1 MNPKTQ
7 LARNIAPV
15 LNWARNNRP
24 RALHGRSEPELS
36 GYAAVGD
43 LSFKSVAHGTG
54 SETPFE
60 LPPEFTGKDYLTML
74 LHIDAE
80 IEHGLMLQYLYAAYS
95 LGGPQIPEQYRAT
108 VKQWQDIILG
118 IAKEEMGHFISV
130 QNVLKLM
137 GVPLNFGRESYP
149 WDTPFYPFP
158 FYLEPLTLDSLAK
171 YVYAEAPA
179 GWLDGKDPLAAE
191 IKKRV
196 HATVSDPHTV
206 GALFKIILS
215 LVKDPQYMPDDVF
228 QPGTYPFQAKFDEWG
243 RGYSGGQR
251 GNAHTAGFDKSPDV
265 LVVPLTC
272 RDDAYNALYEI
283 AEQGEGEDKSEDTL
297 PSHFERF
304 LHIYKEWTKIPKNVK
319 EPWSPAR
326 NIAMNPYVAPATGG
340 DTGSN
345 DPDGSD
351 PADGMT
357 TDEDSDAITHP
368 ETRLWGNLFNIRY
381 RMLLDYLNHSFLLDN
396 GYNQSGAHAPRGLII
411 NSTFGE
417 MYNLRSIASAMV
429 QMPLSKKN
437 NKKMAGPPFTIPY
450 TLDLPFGEANRW
462 RLHSD
467 LLLEARNIIT
477 ELLAVKGQLY
487 ASYLDSLLEL
497 DNKML
502 ETIESLLNKNCFV

>member
-15 LNWARNNRP
+15 LDWARRNKP
-24 RALHGRSEPELS
+24 GALHERSQPDVS
-36 GYAAVGD
+36 GFVAVGD
-43 LSFKSVAHGTG
+43 MSFRSVAEAK
-54 SETPFE
+54 ETETSFE
-60 LPPEFTGKDYLTML
+60 LPAEFTGKDYLTML

-95 LGGPQIPEQYRAT
+95 LGGPQVPEEYRSK
-108 VKQWQDIILG
+108 VRQWQDIILG
-118 IAKEEMGHFISV
+118 ISKEEMGHFISV

-179 GWLDGKDPLAAE
+179 KWLDSDDPIAKDV
-191 IKKRV
+191 KSRV

-206 GALFKIILS
+206 GALFKIILA
-215 LVKDPQYMPDDVF
+215 LVKDPKYVPDDVF

-251 GNAHTAGFDKSPDV
+251 GNAHIASFNTSPDV
-265 LVVPLTC
+265 LVAPLTC

-283 AEQGEGEDKSEDTL
+283 AEQGEGEDHSEGAV

-304 LHIYKEWTKIPKNVK
+304 LYIYKEWTAIPQNTKT
-319 EPWSPAR
+319 PWSPSR
-326 NIAMNPYVAPATGG
+326 NIALNPYVASATGG
-340 DTGSN
+340 D
-345 DPDGSD
+345 PDSSD
-351 PADGMT
+351 SAEGMT
-357 TDEDSDAITHP
+357 SDEYSDAITHP

-381 RMLLDYLNHSFLLDN
+381 RMLLNYLNHSFLLDN

-417 MYNLRSIASAMV
+417 MYNLRSIAMAMV
-429 QMPLSKKN
+429 QMPLSAKN

-450 TLDLPFGEANRW
+450 TLDLPFGEPNRW
-462 RLHSD
+462 RLHAD
-467 LLLEARNIIT
+467 LLVEARNIIT
-477 ELLAVKGQLY
+477 ELKAIKGQTLLN
-487 ASYLDSLLEL
+487 YLDSLQEL
-497 DNKML
+497 DDKML
-502 ETIESLLNKNCFV
+502 DTIARMMDVEACWNK